1 MLLPLLPGYLIILMS
16 MMKAAGHQETKLFEL
31 NGYGHSMVQPAVP
44 LLINEVH
51 RITEA
56 QTADPSKDAKRV
68 LELK

>member
-1 MLLPLLPGYLIILMS
+1 
-16 MMKAAGHQETKLFEL
+16 MKAAGHQETKLFEL